1 MSAEAGTVA
10 DAVADELARR
20 GVDRV
25 FGVPGGEV
33 LLLIDALRRHGI
45 EYALCRHEASAGI
58 AAAVYGKLRGTVGV
72 VLATLGPGA
81 ANLLLPLANS
91 LLDREPLLAIS
102 AQTPASWPPQQT
114 HQKLPLLEALGP
126 VAKAA
131 GPLRAGDCRALVG
144 AAVAAATAEPQG
156 PVFLTLT
163 AEDARAAAA
172 DGGDA
177 AGLVRRGEEPLPR
190 LSARAA
196 AGALEARLRSARRPL
211 VVVGLGTRPEAA
223 PPLRAWLGRWR
234 LPFAVTPKA
243 KGMVDEA
250 DEAFVGVVGGM
261 ALDRE
266 VREALAASDLIVGF
280 GLDPA
285 EIDGAWHVE
294 LPLLWVLESV
304 WATGVAPAEAVVA
317 VDHLDLLELLGPPP
331 RSWDDP
337 FAGLRARRR
346 AIPLERPRG
355 RGADP
360 VSLVRALS
368 AALPAET
375 IVATDVG
382 AHKYV
387 LGQFWPSRSPQTFL
401 MSNGLS
407 GMGYGIPAALGAKLA
422 RPGSPVLA
430 VLGDGGFSMN
440 SQELETARRLGAPFA
455 TIVLADESYS
465 LIAVGQERRGLPR
478 YGVDFSRIDAVLTAR
493 ACGVEA
499 LRTDDLGEVAGRVAA
514 ALAAGEPLLAEVP
527 IDPAGYRGIV

>member
-1 MSAEAGTVA
+1 MSAGAGTVA
-10 DAVADELARR
+10 DAVADEFARC

-45 EYALCRHEASAGI
+45 DYALCRHEASAGI
-58 AAAVYGKLRGTVGV
+58 AAAVYGKLRGTAGV
-72 VLATLGPGA
+72 VLTTLGPGA

-91 LLDREPLLAIS
+91 LLDREPLVAIS
-102 AQTPASWPPQQT
+102 AQTPASWSPYRT

-126 VAKAA
+126 IAKAA
-131 GPLRAGDCRALVG
+131 GALRAGSCRSLVG

-163 AEDARAAAA
+163 TEDAQAAEA
-172 DGGDA
+172 DGGDTA
-177 AGLVRRGEEPLPR
+177 ALVRRGEEALPR
-190 LSARAA
+190 MGAREA
-196 AGALEARLRSARRPL
+196 AGALEDRLGSARRPL

-223 PPLRAWLGRWR
+223 QPLRAWLGRWR
-234 LPFAVTPKA
+234 LPVAVTPKV
-243 KGMVDEA
+243 KGIVDET

-266 VREALAASDLIVGF
+266 VREALAASDLVVGF
-280 GLDPA
+280 GLDPV
-285 EIDGAWHVE
+285 EIDGAWHLE

-304 WATGVAPAEAVVA
+304 WATGIAPADDVVA
-317 VDHLDLLELLGPPP
+317 VDHLELLELLGAPP
-331 RSWDDP
+331 RCWGDP
-337 FAGLRARRR
+337 FAGLRARR
-346 AIPLERPRG
+346 AAVAVERPRG

-360 VSLVRALS
+360 VSLVRAL
-368 AALPAET
+368 AAAAPAET

-387 LGQFWPSRSPQTFL
+387 LAQFWPSRSPQTFL
-401 MSNGLS
+401 VSNGLS

-422 RPGSPVLA
+422 RPSSPVLA

-440 SQELETARRLGAPFA
+440 SQELETARRLGAPFV
-455 TIVLADESYS
+455 TVVLADDSYS
-465 LIAVGQERRGLPR
+465 LIAVGQESRGLPR
-478 YGVDFSRIDAVLTAR
+478 YGVDFSRIDSVLTAR

-499 LRTDDLGEVAGRVAA
+499 LRTDDVEELGARVAA
-514 ALAAGEPLLAEVP
+514 ALDAGEPLLAETP